1 MGHALQWLVAGDAG
15 GFIIR
20 QFRLYPTSLTALK
33 QPRLRALLESSIVG
47 DMRDECPG
55 QHASE
60 HIEDSL

>member
-15 GFIIR
+15 GFII
-20 QFRLYPTSLTALK
+20 RLYPTSLTALK